1 MVELKP
7 LIGISPVELIIQL
20 INTFLVFFILSKL
33 LFKPVLGIIEAR
45 EKEIQSNLAEGERTK
60 AEGEKF
66 RKEYEEKLNSAKE
79 QGQEIIKQATLRA
92 EQKET
97 EIIANAKEEA
107 NQLREKA
114 SKDVEQERQKVM
126 NEIKNEISN
135 IAVLAASKVIEKD
148 IDSNKHKELI
158 DNFIK
163 EVGETK

>member
-1 MVELKP
+1 MEFKP
-7 LIGISPVELIIQL
+7 LIGITYEFIFQL
-20 INTFLVFFILSKL
+20 VNTFLVFFLLKKL

-45 EKEIQSNLAEGERTK
+45 EKDIRDDLAQGERAKT
-60 AEGEKF
+60 
-66 RKEYEEKLNSAKE
+66 EYEEKLNSAKE

-97 EIIANAKEEA
+97 EIIAAAKQEA
-107 NQLREKA
+107 SQLKEKA

-135 IAVLAASKVIEKD
+135 IAILAASKVIEKD
-148 IDSNKHKELI
+148 IDSKKHKELI

-163 EVGETK
+163 EVGESK

>member
-1 MVELKP
+1 MAQK
-7 LIGISPVELIIQL
+7 ELIIISTDLVFQL
-20 INTFLVFFILSKL
+20 INVGIMFIVLKKL

-45 EKEIQSNLAEGERTK
+45 EKDIRENLAQGERAK
-60 AEGEKF
+60 KEGLTLKS
-66 RKEYEEKLNSAKE
+66 EYEEKLTSAKE

-92 EQKET
+92 EQKEN
-97 EIIANAKEEA
+97 EIIAAAKQEA
-107 NQLREKA
+107 SQLKEKA

-126 NEIKNEISN
+126 NEIKNEISS

-163 EVGETK
+163 EVGESK